1 MTTIAWDGKTLAG
14 DRLCTDG
21 SMKHDRS
28 KIMRYQNIDMGI
40 FLIAY
45 AGRVDVGDEM
55 VQWYAGGVWLVE
67 KYPQAQ
73 RDESTSVTFIVVER
87 CGDIVEYGITPYPIR
102 HSKPP
107 FYAIG
112 SGREYAM
119 AAMHCGKTAA
129 EAVEIAAVYDLY
141 TGGGVDVVTHD

>member
-14 DRLCTDG
+14 DRLCTG
-21 SMKHDRS
+21 GGTKYERR
-28 KIMRYQNIDMGI
+28 KVTKYAQRAE
-40 FLIAY
+40 LIAY
-45 AGRVDVGDEM
+45 AGRVDVGEEM
-55 VQWYAGGVWLVE
+55 VHWYLLHLPRREQFPAG
-67 KYPQAQ
+67 Q
-73 RDESTSVTFIVVER
+73 RDESTSVTFIVVDSS
-87 CGDIVEYGITPYPIR
+87 GDIIEYGITPYPIR
-102 HSKPP
+102 HSKPR

>member
-21 SMKHDRS
+21 RTKSERRKVMQYALRAE
-28 KIMRYQNIDMGI
+28 
-40 FLIAY
+40 LIAY

-55 VQWYAGGVWLVE
+55 VQWYLFDVSRREAFPAG
-67 KYPQAQ
+67 Q
-73 RDESTSVTFIVVER
+73 RDDNTSVTLIVVER
-87 CGDIVEYGITPYPIR
+87 SGDIIEYGITPCPIR
-102 HSKPP
+102 HSKPQ